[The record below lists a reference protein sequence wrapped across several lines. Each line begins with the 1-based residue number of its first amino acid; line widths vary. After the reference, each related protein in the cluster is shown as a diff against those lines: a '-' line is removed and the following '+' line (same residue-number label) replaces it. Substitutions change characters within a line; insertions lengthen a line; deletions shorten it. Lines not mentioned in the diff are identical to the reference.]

1 MKSLILLFSY
11 IAFAEASASPR
22 PQWTISAPK
31 SDAQYKYYVGR
42 ATEEMSEMEAWR
54 TAKDQA
60 QESAVR
66 ENFGVETSIASSSY
80 ESFNQVALDKR
91 VQEIFP
97 RVRLV
102 DFEQIDSFVE
112 NDSGRVS
119 VWILYR
125 YPMHE
130 IALEN
135 ERQKKSDLV
144 EPIHFN
150 EVGRPEINYSTI
162 LELTSEPLGIP
173 VFIDSERWGVTPLRV
188 AGVLSG
194 GVHKIHLKHENYR
207 DVETDTVLI
216 MGSITKVHHK
226 LQLAV
231 GSLRINVKPSWAEV
245 VVDGVRRRNSS
256 TQPIQVF
263 VGKPARVE
271 ARLKGFETQIQMVE
285 VQKDELRWVHF
296 DLNPAKRDLTIKDL
310 PSTNSNLLP
319 NLSDSEIEPE
329 AFQKAWLIGVLFGYS
344 SESAPAQYGL
354 PTAQF
359 GLTLEKRFLWYFGLR
374 GGITYDVATEYT
386 ETSDM
391 TDHYAIEGSGSFI
404 GLPIYFTNSSAG
416 IYIMP
421 ELGQIKHK
429 RVVELRNPHSYLD
442 EVQFMEMKAN
452 RKGVRFGYLNMDSEF
467 DLWISFHQYDWR
479 EYGEVQAT
487 SFGITCT
494 WNDGG
499 K

>member
-11 IAFAEASASPR
+11 IATVEAFASAR
-22 PQWTISAPK
+22 AQWIASVPK

-42 ATEEMSEMEAWR
+42 ATEEMSEKEAWR

-60 QESAVR
+60 QETAVR
-66 ENFGVETSIASSSY
+66 ENFGVETSIASSSH

-112 NDSGRVS
+112 SDSGRVS
-119 VWILYR
+119 VWILFR
-125 YPMHE
+125 YPLHQ

-135 ERQKKSDLV
+135 ERQKRSGAA

-150 EVGRPEINYSTI
+150 EVGQPEMNYSTI

-188 AGVLSG
+188 AGVLSA
-194 GVHKIHLKHENYR
+194 GVHKIHLTHENYQ
-207 DVETDTVLI
+207 DVETDTILI
-216 MGSITKVHHK
+216 LGSITKVHHK
-226 LQLAV
+226 LLPAM
-231 GSLRINVKPSWAEV
+231 GTLRINVSPRWAEV
-245 VVDGVRRRNSS
+245 VVDGISHRNSS
-256 TQPIQVF
+256 TQPIQVL
-263 VGKPARVE
+263 VGKPARIE
-271 ARLKGFETQIQMVE
+271 ARLKGFETQIQLIE

-296 DLNPAKRDLTIKDL
+296 ELNPTKRNLITEDLSHTTSI
-310 PSTNSNLLP
+310 LLP
-319 NLSDSEIEPE
+319 NSFDSVSEP
-329 AFQKAWLIGVLFGYS
+329 AGFQKAWLAGVLFGYS

-359 GLTLEKRFLWYFGLR
+359 GLTLEKRFLWHFGLR

-421 ELGQIKHK
+421 ELGQIRHK
-429 RVVELRNPHSYLD
+429 RVVELPNPYLYLA
-442 EVQFMEMKAN
+442 EIQFMEMKAN
-452 RKGVRFGYLNMDSEF
+452 RKGIRFGYLNMDSEYDF
-467 DLWISFHQYDWR
+467 WISFHQYDWR
-479 EYGEVQAT
+479 EYGKVQAT
-487 SFGITCT
+487 AIGITCT